1 MAYTQAA
8 GGIAVSIRWMVAFAT
23 AESDMTWQEGVA
35 FGNAIGLRELACL
48 CDDLIGLHEVSLLG
62 GRSVMGELRCTHDP
76 TLV

>member
-1 MAYTQAA
+1 
-8 GGIAVSIRWMVAFAT
+8 
-23 AESDMTWQEGVA
+23 MTWQEGVA